1 MTADK
6 GLRHIVIAL
15 LGAMV
20 SFCLVAAG
28 IYYKVADVKVN
39 GLIFEGPK
47 ALAAAMAGLFG
58 GGLAAVVV
66 MVLLLRLG
74 KRE

>member
-6 GLRHIVIAL
+6 GLRRIVIAL

-28 IYYKVADVKVN
+28 IYYKVADVKAS
-39 GLIFEGPK
+39 GLIYEGPK

-58 GGLAAVVV
+58 GGLTAVVV